1 MHSMFSAQFEHYY
14 HLIPVEPNTPWKYN
28 AHELQHRTTHGVHEE
43 KIQQMLDNLK
53 SQQFLPLYYGWF
65 LTQTDSENLFELGTR
80 CLKEGVE
87 ALGENLPEDINAAG
101 NLSLTTLCK
110 QVHGMRPHQIL
121 ILNKCGSWS
130 IARPLGMQAG
140 QKSTPQVQHILS

>member
-1 MHSMFSAQFEHYY
+1 MAKTKLLISCTNAAQLICAFVFAYMQKAGFSHDQAQYFSAQFEHYY

-65 LTQTDSENLFELGTR
+65 LTQKDSESLFDLGTR

-101 NLSLTTLCK
+101 N
-110 QVHGMRPHQIL
+110 
-121 ILNKCGSWS
+121 
-130 IARPLGMQAG
+130 
-140 QKSTPQVQHILS
+140 